1 MKPENYQI
9 DIKTLENVLN
19 YLAGRPYLEVA
30 KLVETLLKL
39 QPVVT
44 VPVMTPVASESNS
57 DQSAA

>member
-9 DIKTLENVLN
+9 DLKTLETVLN

-30 KLVETLLKL
+30 KLVDALLKL

-44 VPVMTPVASESNS
+44 APVMAPVAPAS
-57 DQSAA
+57 DDSTQAA